1 MKLFDYEK
9 EKDQFFINR
18 INHELKTS
26 YKKEDLYL
34 KDKRMGILRNLTAN
48 VYANKNKKN
57 DRVAELLEELL
68 LFIDQIKKNH

>member
-26 YKKEDLYL
+26 YKKEDLYI
-34 KDKRMGILRNLTAN
+34 KDKRMEILRSLTAN
-48 VYANKNKKN
+48 VYANKKN
-57 DRVAELLEELL
+57 DNVAELLEELL
-68 LFIDQIKKNH
+68 LFIKQIKNQH

>member
-1 MKLFDYEK
+1 MKLFNYEK

-34 KDKRMGILRNLTAN
+34 KEKRMEILRSLTAN
-48 VYANKNKKN
+48 VYASRKN
-57 DRVAELLEELL
+57 DNVAELLEELL
-68 LFIDQIKKNH
+68 LFLKQIKKQH

>member
-18 INHELKTS
+18 VNHELKSS

-34 KDKRMGILRNLTAN
+34 KDKRMEILRSLTAN
-48 VYANKNKKN
+48 VYANRKN
-57 DRVAELLEELL
+57 DNVAELLEELL
-68 LFIDQIKKNH
+68 LFIEQIQSKKH